1 MQQAVSRYFLCG
13 LLLVSGCADEAIKKE
28 IDQRYSDAQSRFETA
43 KSPAADRRNDPL
55 EISDSVWLG
64 DSAIAL
70 KSGDPLPAKWIGE
83 GAIALRS
90 DTPLTLNQI
99 VSLLSTQT
107 QIPFRLIANAQQASG
122 GAPAAAASPLAN
134 PASGNTATTPLEDGM
149 TFSYEGSLSG
159 LLDLVCSYFNVN
171 WYYKNGTVNISRYE
185 TRTFV
190 IDALPGTITMSAQ
203 EDTAATGDA
212 ASSATAQ
219 PLANASIDI
228 WEDINRI
235 LTNLV
240 GTEGTLTISQSSGTI
255 VVSTTRD
262 RMERI
267 ADFIQEENQRLSRQ
281 VAITIE
287 MYNVTITDTQQY
299 ALDLQPQINTGG
311 WFGKWLDISNLSG
324 VAINQTDI
332 AGANLS
338 IGLINPPGLAGS
350 TSVFQALN
358 SLGKTSRIAQIPM
371 TTLNNRPAT
380 QRIATDEAYVSGTSV
395 TIDANSGAT
404 TTEITT
410 DKVVSGISVSVLP
423 RLMSDGRMLLQYS
436 LAQGAKI
443 KLGDFTSPDKTASVQ
458 LPQTQGVSFS
468 QQVMMKN
475 GSTLILAGFDQS
487 DMNDSRTSPLRG
499 FGFFLGGTKTNDQGR
514 NLVVIAITP
523 REIVVNNPE
532 AS

>member
-28 IDQRYSDAQSRFETA
+28 IDQRYDVAQSRLETA
-43 KSPAADRRNDPL
+43 KSPAADRRSDPL
-55 EISDSVWLG
+55 EVSDSVWLG

-70 KSGDPLPAKWIGE
+70 KSGDPLPAKWVGE

-107 QIPFRLIANAQQASG
+107 QIPFRLIANAQQMSG
-122 GAPAAAASPLAN
+122 GAPAAASPIAN
-134 PASGNTATTPLEDGM
+134 PASGNAATSPVEDGM

-190 IDALPGTITMSAQ
+190 LDALPGTITMAAPD
-203 EDTAATGDA
+203 DTAATGDA
-212 ASSATAQ
+212 ASTATAQ

-287 MYNVTITDTQQY
+287 MYNVTITDQQEY

-311 WFGKWLDISNLSG
+311 WFGKWLNISNLSG
-324 VAINQTDI
+324 VTINQSDI

-338 IGLINPPGLAGS
+338 IGLINPPGLSGS

-358 SLGKTSRIAQIPM
+358 TLGKTSRIAQIPL

-423 RLMSDGRMLLQYS
+423 RLMSDGRMLLQYA
-436 LAQGAKI
+436 LAQGARI
-443 KLGDFTSPDKTASVQ
+443 KFDPFFSPDGTASVQ

-487 DMNDSRTSPLRG
+487 DMNDSRSSPLRG
-499 FGFFLGGTKTNDQGR
+499 FGFFLGGTKTNNQGR